1 MKVIIMGCGSMGAG
15 LATALDSEG
24 HDVTVID
31 ANANQLNKLPESFS
45 GTAFVGDGTDE
56 EILKKAG
63 IEKADAFVASTKE
76 DERNAMVAQIAKK
89 VFAIPHVVC
98 RIFDLQ
104 KREFYEG
111 LDLTA
116 VSPILEFVN
125 SVKKGLEV

>member
-15 LATALDSEG
+15 LATALDDEG

-89 VFAIPHVVC
+89 VFVIPHVVC

>member
-1 MKVIIMGCGSMGAG
+1 MGCGSMGAG